1 MGGVE
6 GVQWMGVECGGGWC
20 DGGWSV
26 WWLMLMARLKN
37 KPAPFEAATIGAA
50 RCGITLSSCKRIIFC
65 FLKTEVLSPYP
76 RFSNAQRGL
85 RFRLRGCFVGRG
97 AVWCKEEGKATRWRG
112 TDRGRIAMEWGGWMD
127 VDPRKRVEA
136 GLLPG
141 WKRRAENKKPTLLG
155 VDPSLVVIPVL

>member
-1 MGGVE
+1 
-6 GVQWMGVECGGGWC
+6 MGVECGGGWC